1 MSSREIDAAVR
12 SNPISMRGSAG
23 SSPAQIVADPDRF
36 VEARNAELDNRLA
49 LDFTM
54 NTSTKESSGT

>member
-1 MSSREIDAAVR
+1 
-12 SNPISMRGSAG
+12 MRGSAG